1 MKRKGKRKNEN
12 ESERKK
18 KEKESGKLLSLKRN
32 MKVAKK
38 YFFSEQNWDLIRW
51 KYPEGVKAS
60 LRCQN

>member
-32 MKVAKK
+32 MKVAKN
-38 YFFSEQNWDLIRW
+38 FFFRTELGSHNDGNIPR
-51 KYPEGVKAS
+51 G
-60 LRCQN
+60 